1 MMPLR
6 VFVVFHDR
14 LDENCYAHLS
24 PLEFEMITFVAVR
37 PDLPKRYNRA
47 RFTNVVNEW
56 ELPIYDASL
65 QARGY
70 KEASVLW
77 HLRHNNMYAP
87 DDVVLLLQW
96 DMVLQG
102 NALAE
107 VLTGFTDAMPMC
119 NVLVPYANLRL
130 CVPEEMV
137 AAAQRMLDTQIGHVH
152 SEQELAACQ
161 YPLNQLYTVRGAV
174 LTRLLDWT
182 MSPAMLA
189 FIDKV
194 SADDALWADKPG
206 FAKQECNARG
216 ALAVEHAMAMAVGM
230 TFKTRLGGCTPWIPL
245 WHPASHALS
254 HVPADMR
261 ELCAPVWAMRDD
273 PTLAPTGI

>member
-1 MMPLR
+1 MPLR

-14 LDENCYAHLS
+14 LEENCYAHLS

-56 ELPIYDASL
+56 ELPTYDPSL

-77 HLRHNNMYAP
+77 HLRHNNRYAP
-87 DDVVLLLQW
+87 EDVVLLLQW

-102 NALAE
+102 HALAG
-107 VLTGFTDAMPMC
+107 VLAGFQDAMPMC
-119 NVLVPYANLRL
+119 NVVVPYAQFRL
-130 CVPEEMV
+130 CVPEEVV
-137 AAAQRMLDTQIGHVH
+137 AAVQHMLDTKSGHVH

-161 YPLNQLYTVRGAV
+161 YPMCQLYTVRGAV

-182 MSPAMLA
+182 MSPDMLA
-189 FIDKV
+189 YIDRV
-194 SADDALWADKPG
+194 SADESLWVGKAS
-206 FAKQECNARG
+206 
-216 ALAVEHAMAMAVGM
+216 LASNSRAAQAMEHAMAMAVGV
-230 TFKTRLGGCTPWIPL
+230 TFRTGRGCPWVAL
-245 WHPASHALS
+245 WHPCSHTLS
-254 HVPADMR
+254 DVPPAMR
-261 ELCAPVWAMRDD
+261 DLCAPVFALRER
-273 PTLAPTGI
+273 

>member
-1 MMPLR
+1 MPLR

-14 LDENCYAHLS
+14 LEESCYAQLS
-24 PLEFEMITFVAVR
+24 PLEFEMLTFVAVR

-56 ELPIYDASL
+56 ELPIYDPSL

-102 NALAE
+102 NMLAH
-107 VLTGFTDAMPMC
+107 VLAGFTDAMPMC
-119 NVLVPYANLRL
+119 NVLVPYARL
-130 CVPEEMV
+130 KLSVPEEAV
-137 AAAQRMLDTQIGHVH
+137 AAVQRMLDKEIGHVH
-152 SEQELAACQ
+152 SEEELAACQ
-161 YPLNQLYTVRGAV
+161 YPLNQLYAVRGAA

-189 FIDKV
+189 YIDKV
-194 SADDALWADKPG
+194 SADETLWVGKP
-206 FAKQECNARG
+206 AYANLECNARA
-216 ALAVEHAMAMAVGM
+216 ALVVEHAMGMAIGM
-230 TFKTRLGGCTPWIPL
+230 TFKTRLGGGTAWIPL
-245 WHPASHALS
+245 WHPASHALQN
-254 HVPADMR
+254 VPADMR

-273 PTLAPTGI
+273 PALAPSGM